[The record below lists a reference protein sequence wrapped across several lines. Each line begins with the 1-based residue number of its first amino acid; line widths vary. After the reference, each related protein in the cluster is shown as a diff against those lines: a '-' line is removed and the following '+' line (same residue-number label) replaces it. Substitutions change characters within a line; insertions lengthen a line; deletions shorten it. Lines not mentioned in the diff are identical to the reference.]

1 MLSDRLLLSLV
12 FNAAGG
18 HTDIYIYI
26 YTLIEEQAGAS
37 TEIMS
42 VCTASRTYMASKGR
56 YAIPAYSRY
65 TYIAA
70 TLLLSQPIA

>member
-18 HTDIYIYI
+18 HTDIYR
-26 YTLIEEQAGAS
+26 YTHIEEQVGAS
-37 TEIMS
+37 PEIMS